1 MEIREDCLVSS
12 DERLEK
18 EIPGVP
24 SNKKGLG
31 ARKPLGWVGR

>member
-18 EIPGVP
+18 ENPMSPKGAQAIKMVP
-24 SNKKGLG
+24 EDEDL
-31 ARKPLGWVGR
+31 